1 MEAFTTLLGGTIVHV
16 LRDAD
21 PVVRTLFADEL
32 EEKLIFFG
40 DPRATAVGGSHG
52 GWRRE
57 WRGGEEYTKYTMDE
71 AVGEAKCVAL

>member
-52 GWRRE
+52 G
-57 WRGGEEYTKYTMDE
+57 GGENGGVERSIPSILWTRRLE
-71 AVGEAKCVAL
+71 RRNV